1 MENKRFPYRSIR
13 STLSDQQS
21 MRLQKPGQ
29 ENYIE
34 KHIDSIRKSET
45 WVQVIVLIFKTGLQ
59 IFKDKE
65 LMRSVLD
72 FLSRG

>member
-1 MENKRFPYRSIR
+1 
-13 STLSDQQS
+13 

-72 FLSRG
+72 FLSREAKIDKPDS